1 MLDALKSLFENNVIS
16 EEIRE
21 SIEAAFETRITE
33 AREEVSQELR
43 EEFAQK
49 YEHDKNTMI
58 EAVDRMISEQ
68 LSSELVEFA
77 DDRKQ
82 LAEMKIKYAK
92 KMQADTQVMKEF
104 VTRQLASEVKELHE
118 DQVVMASKF
127 GKLEQFVVEAL
138 AQEITEFYK
147 DKQDLAE
154 TKVRLVREGRN
165 EIKKVKQEFVT
176 RAAKMVEGVVSQNLR
191 SEITAL
197 KEDIEAARR
206 ADFGRKLFE
215 AFAAEYSTSYLNEK
229 SETAKLLKVIDLKDL
244 AMQEA
249 AEAVVKA
256 EQILESKQAEI
267 RTLKESQERKAIMS
281 ELLAPLNG
289 EQKSIM
295 GELLEGVRTFK
306 LNESFVKYLPSVING
321 NAGNTPQKKQALLE
335 AKEIT
340 GNKISNTNRSSE
352 SDLSASNIVDIRRLA
367 GLKI

>member
-16 EEIRE
+16 EEIKE
-21 SIEAAFETRITE
+21 SIEMAFESRVNE
-33 AREEVSQELR
+33 AREQAAQQLR

-49 YEHDKNTMI
+49 YEHDKNTMV

-68 LSSELVEFA
+68 LAAEIVEFA

-82 LAEMKIKYAK
+82 LAEMKVKYATAMK
-92 KMQADTQVMKEF
+92 QNAFVMEKF

-118 DQVVMASKF
+118 DQVQMAGKF
-127 GKLEQFVVEAL
+127 GTLEKFVVEAL

-154 TKVRLVREGRN
+154 TKVRLVREGRQ
-165 EIKKVKQEFVT
+165 EIKKVKQQFVQ
-176 RAAKMVEGVVSQNLR
+176 RAATMVESIVTQNLH
-191 SEITAL
+191 SEIHAL

-215 AFAAEYSTSYLNEK
+215 AFSSEYQASYLNEK

-244 AMQEA
+244 AMKEA
-249 AEAVVKA
+249 AQAVVQA

-267 RTLKESQERKAIMS
+267 RTLKESQTRKAIMS
-281 ELLAPLNG
+281 ELLAPLNK
-289 EQKSIM
+289 EQKEIM
-295 GELLEGVRTFK
+295 GELMETVKTER
-306 LNESFVKYLPSVING
+306 LNESFEKYLPSVING
-321 NAGNTPQKKQALLE
+321 KAPQKKQALVE

-352 SDLSASNIVDIRRLA
+352 SDGNIVDIRRLA
-367 GLKI
+367 GLKF

>member
-16 EEIRE
+16 EEIKE
-21 SIEAAFETRITE
+21 SIEAAFESRINE
-33 AREEVSQELR
+33 ARTQVAEQLR

-68 LSSELVEFA
+68 LSAEIVEFA
-77 DDRKQ
+77 DDRNQ
-82 LAEMKIKYAK
+82 LAEMKVQLAK
-92 KMQADTQVMKEF
+92 QKRAVSGVMKEF
-104 VTRQLASEVKELHE
+104 VTRQLAKEVKELHE

-138 AQEITEFYK
+138 AQEITEFFK

-154 TKVRLVREGRN
+154 TKVRLVREGRQ
-165 EIKKVKQEFVT
+165 EIKKVKQEFVS
-176 RAAKMVEGVVSQNLR
+176 RAAKMVETVVTQNLH
-191 SEITAL
+191 SEIHAL

-215 AFAAEYSTSYLNEK
+215 AFASEYSTSYLNEK
-229 SETAKLLKVIDLKDL
+229 SETAKLLKVIDLKDQ

-249 AEAVVKA
+249 AQAVVKA
-256 EQILESKQAEI
+256 EKILESKQAEI
-267 RTLKESQERKAIMS
+267 RTLKESQERKAIMG

-295 GELLEGVRTFK
+295 GELMETVKTER
-306 LNESFVKYLPSVING
+306 LNESFEKYLPSVLNG
-321 NAGNTPQKKQALLE
+321 KAPQKKQALLE

-340 GNKISNTNRSSE
+340 GNKVISNNPRSSE
-352 SDLSASNIVDIRRLA
+352 SDSNIIEIRRLA